1 MGRIGLSCHV
11 IRQEATMTPIS
22 RRKAALQAR
31 HADLTARLAQVEEGL
46 DQHGEQDWE
55 ELAVERSDDEV
66 WETMGV
72 SAQQEIRMIESALER
87 VAAGDYGVC
96 TKCGGPISDARLDVL
111 PYTPFCRKS
120 AT

>member
-31 HADLTARLAQVEEGL
+31 HADLAARLAQVEEGL

-111 PYTPFCRKS
+111 PYTPFCRKC